1 MDNNTFTK
9 EIYEKNINN
18 QPITYVQFIYLANQL
33 LKSYELIDDIC
44 QYNSSSTLDL
54 NSSSD
59 KEIRIDTKNSTPD
72 LKLKS
77 TSTLD
82 REMGINSENSTLDSE
97 NSTFDSENSTLDS
110 ENSTPDSEN
119 STLDS
124 EPTSYSSYSTE
135 YQITNNIC
143 NSIKL
148 GSNNKLSSST
158 NTLSYPSEFTKKN
171 LFMNSND
178 LSDTLET
185 IKSIDFI
192 ELSDSIQDVKLN
204 DILDLKN
211 KNQSNSIIDD
221 NLNKIQYG
229 KINIRVN
236 PKIKFNLDIDINN
249 DINISIM

>member
-18 QPITYVQFIYLANQL
+18 QPITYDQFIYLANQL
-33 LKSYELIDDIC
+33 LKSYELTDNIC
-44 QYNSSSTLDL
+44 QNNSSSTLDL

-59 KEIRIDTKNSTPD
+59 KEIGIDSKNYTPD

-77 TSTLD
+77 TSTSTSTLD
-82 REMGINSENSTLDSE
+82 KEIGINSENSTLDSE
-97 NSTFDSENSTLDS
+97 NSTLESENSTLFS
-110 ENSTPDSEN
+110 ESTSD
-119 STLDS
+119 
-124 EPTSYSSYSTE
+124 SSYSTDYE
-135 YQITNNIC
+135 ISNNIC
-143 NSIKL
+143 NFIKL

-171 LFMNSND
+171 LFMDSND
-178 LSDTLET
+178 LSDTHES
-185 IKSIDFI
+185 IKSINFI
-192 ELSDSIQDVKLN
+192 ELSESTQDVKLN
-204 DILDLKN
+204 DTLDLKN

-221 NLNKIQYG
+221 NINKIQYG